1 MGLDIKNNKNL
12 ITFLTANFIQLFFGL
27 LIVIQMNIFSP
38 KYLGIFI
45 FQYTFFLV
53 IGHLLTFGQH
63 IFILNKLSQIKRN
76 IEKTKYIENNFFSS
90 IFPPLIGFLLL
101 IFIMRFIENA
111 YLEKLGSNQ
120 VILILSC
127 LFFCF
132 NKTLFNIQNG
142 FNYFYNLSF
151 LIIFRAI
158 FLLSSITFILIKE
171 IDLLNNLCFAFLFS
185 EALLT
190 LIYLIIYLIKKN
202 AMKIKF
208 HICYTNIKNS
218 LKLFGDFF
226 FSDLLLKIDI
236 LIIVYFFSF
245 EKVSIY
251 ALTMVMIEGII
262 TILVVLRNFFTSKFG
277 YLIKNNNYK
286 KYFIIKKKYGI
297 IFFFIT
303 IFLTG
308 SGYITLIILDN
319 FLFNIEKETFH
330 FYLMIVPSL
339 LIYSYYINSEY
350 IFSLK
355 NNFFSQ
361 TIYFIKAIIFQIIIL
376 IVLFKSFSIYTFPI
390 AINLMFLFMSV
401 NLIIECRKNK

>member
-1 MGLDIKNNKNL
+1 MDLDIKNNKNL
-12 ITFLTANFIQLFFGL
+12 ITFLVANFIQLFFGL
-27 LIVIQMNIFSP
+27 LIVIQMNMFSP

-63 IFILNKLSQIKRN
+63 NFILNKLSQIKKN
-76 IEKTKYIENNFFSS
+76 IEKKIYIEKNFFSS
-90 IFPPLIGFLLL
+90 ILPPLIGFIILVFV
-101 IFIMRFIENA
+101 IKNIDNT
-111 YLEKLGSNQ
+111 YLKKLGINQ
-120 VILILSC
+120 EFLILSC

-132 NKTLFNIQNG
+132 NKTLFNILNG
-142 FNYFYNLSF
+142 FNFFYNLSC
-151 LIIFRAI
+151 LIILRAF
-158 FLLSSITFILIKE
+158 FLLSAITFILIKKIE
-171 IDLLNNLCFAFLFS
+171 LIDNLCFAFLFT
-185 EALLT
+185 EVLLT
-190 LIYLIIYLIKKN
+190 LIYIIFYLIKSK
-202 AMKIKF
+202 AIKIKF
-208 HICYTNIKNS
+208 RIHYINIKNS

-251 ALTMVMIEGII
+251 ALTMVMIEGIL

-286 KYFIIKKKYGI
+286 KYQKNKRKYGI

-303 IFLTG
+303 FFLIIA
-308 SGYITLIILDN
+308 GYISLIILDK
-319 FLFNIEKETFH
+319 LFFYIEKETFY

-355 NNFFSQ
+355 NNFFAQ

-376 IVLFKSFSIYTFPI
+376 VLLFEYFSIYAFPI
-390 AINLMFLFMSV
+390 AISFMFIFMSL
-401 NLIIECRKNK
+401 NLIIEFKSPK